1 MTTDREAPLLWATT
15 VLEGLGLEPTGQ
27 VDWPHLRRWSALAR
41 IPTTGG
47 PVWLKVVPPEL
58 RHEAALTAL
67 VAGRRPGAVVE
78 VHGHEPDRGWLLMAD
93 AGRSLRELVPEE
105 GDLSR
110 WRPALALYAGV
121 QRDLVG
127 DVDVMLA
134 AGVPDLRGERLL
146 TSYAALVEE
155 LDLGADAR
163 AAVPEVGGLVEAL
176 ADSGVPD
183 SVQHDDLHDA
193 QVFVGGTGRG
203 RITDWGDAC
212 VAHPFLSLAVTLD
225 GVIGWGLDDVEGSED
240 VRPYQRSYL
249 EVWAEHLGRT
259 VADLEEPARAARLL
273 GWACRVVN
281 GHVPGDPEPTRTR
294 AGMLVSGLRRAR

>member
-1 MTTDREAPLLWATT
+1 
-15 VLEGLGLEPTGQ
+15 
-27 VDWPHLRRWSALAR
+27 
-41 IPTTGG
+41 
-47 PVWLKVVPPEL
+47 
-58 RHEAALTAL
+58 
-67 VAGRRPGAVVE
+67 
-78 VHGHEPDRGWLLMAD
+78 VHGHEPDRGWLLLGD
-93 AGRSLRELVPEE
+93 AGRSLRALVPED

-110 WRPALALYAGV
+110 WRAALRLYAGL
-121 QRDLVG
+121 QRDLAG
-127 DVDVMLA
+127 DVGTMLA
-134 AGVPDLRGERLL
+134 AGVPDLRGQRLL
-146 TSYAALVEE
+146 TSFVDLVEE

-163 AAVPEVGGLVEAL
+163 AAAPEVGALVDVL
-176 ADSGVPD
+176 AGSGVPD

-193 QVFVGGTGRG
+193 QVFVGGTGRV